1 MQWYVWVGAYITT
14 IAVNLFEPAWQSIMF
29 MLPKTGCVVPA
40 HRGHTSRKRSHM
52 GWAEYRLLN
61 ECGSLLPLCAAV
73 IYVDH
78 ALEQRPLFVQVTQ

>member
-1 MQWYVWVGAYITT
+1 
-14 IAVNLFEPAWQSIMF
+14 
-29 MLPKTGCVVPA
+29 
-40 HRGHTSRKRSHM
+40 M